1 MPELPEVQTTAT
13 SLTPLLAQTVSN
25 VTVYQPQ
32 LRWKI
37 PDDIDTLN
45 GYQLANIE
53 RRAKYL
59 ILTFQ
64 KNVLT
69 KQVLL
74 HLGMSGSLQQHPH
87 GMEKRKHDHL
97 ILHFRKNRTI
107 TQLHYHDPR
116 RFGAVLWLDEY
127 QGKLLDHLGVEPLE
141 PEFTG
146 AYLYNVIYNRKN
158 AITRPIKAVIME
170 QQVVVGVGNIY
181 ATEALFMAGIH
192 PLQPANS
199 ISEQHIN
206 ELANFIR
213 EILQRSI
220 EKGGSTLKDFT
231 VGAGETG
238 YFQQTLLVYGKKG
251 LPCPHCETPI
261 EMVKIAQRASTFCP
275 TCQPLLS
282 FIR

>member
-13 SLTPLLAQTVSN
+13 SLSPLLGQTVSN

-74 HLGMSGSLQQHPH
+74 HLGMSGSLQQHPY

-97 ILHFRKNRTI
+97 ILYFEKNITI

-127 QGKLLDHLGVEPLE
+127 QDKLLDHLGVEPLE

-146 AYLYNVIYNRKN
+146 AYLYNVIHNRKT
-158 AITRPIKAVIME
+158 AITRPIKAVIMA

-192 PLQPANS
+192 PSQPANT
-199 ISEQHIN
+199 IAEQNIN
-206 ELANFIR
+206 ELVNFIR

-251 LPCPHCETPI
+251 LPCPQCQTPI
-261 EMVKIAQRASTFCP
+261 EMVKITQRASTFCP
-275 TCQPLLS
+275 TCQPLLQ
-282 FIR
+282 FIQ